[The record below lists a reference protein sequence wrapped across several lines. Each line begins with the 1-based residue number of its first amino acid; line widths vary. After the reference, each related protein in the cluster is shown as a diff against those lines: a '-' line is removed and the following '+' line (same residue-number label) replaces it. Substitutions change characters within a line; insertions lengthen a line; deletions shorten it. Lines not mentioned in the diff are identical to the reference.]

1 MNEEINYKGLDKL
14 DAMEIAMTQKITA
27 KEFSKIKREIE
38 NAVLVMEIKKSQS
51 GGKKAMYDINARVD
65 APALVLHAEHS
76 GWELEIT
83 LHKTFD
89 SLKMEIEHKF
99 AKKETKKIKERRVR
113 QY

>member
-1 MNEEINYKGLDKL
+1 MNEEINYRGLDRL
-14 DAMEIAMTQKITA
+14 DAMEIAITQKITF
-27 KEFSKIKREIE
+27 KEFSKIKRKID
-38 NAVLVMEIKKSQS
+38 NAVLVIDIKKNQS
-51 GGKKAMYDINARVD
+51 GGKKAMYDIKARVE

-89 SLKMEIEHKF
+89 NLKTEIEHKF
-99 AKKETKKIKERRVR
+99 TKKETKKIKERRVR